1 MGEIAFVGREET
13 RLRLLVVGS
22 PVWISTV
29 RAGREGASKRVC
41 GKERVDRLRH
51 RIRIRG
57 LESD

>member
-41 GKERVDRLRH
+41 GKERDDLLRH
-51 RIRIRG
+51 RI
-57 LESD
+57 